1 MSNEFKWTDELV
13 LEFLLERL
21 NTGISF
27 DDFKAKQVN
36 KGFADWVPDF
46 LKRAEQPKQVKG
58 WEVQSYKWNGS
69 EFVYYREGN
78 GVPDKF
84 YMRKGGGHEG
94 SAAWLMQQ
102 GATIHSVKRLS
113 DGAIFTVGEQQSFGK
128 ISSFFYHENELWFST
143 NSMSGSG
150 LTSGQFTASCLLKPT
165 PKPIL
170 ITQDGKEIFDSA
182 AKLYSVLPKAQW
194 EQREVRAERAFNYK
208 NWLHFST
215 RAAAE
220 EYVQEFKPQYSL
232 NDFRKAYNAPIPSP
246 LFDETVEKLIAKSKL

>member
-1 MSNEFKWTDELV
+1 MSNEFKWTDERV
-13 LEFLLERL
+13 IEFEIFKRGS
-21 NTGISF
+21 NIRRSPKEESIS
-27 DDFKAKQVN
+27 DLIEQFKAS
-36 KGFADWVPDF
+36 
-46 LKRAEQPKQVKG
+46 KQVKG
-58 WEVQSYKWNGS
+58 WEVQVFGLTPFNGGETILYGRHEDGKYHTFHYS
-69 EFVYYREGN
+69 ET
-78 GVPDKF
+78 
-84 YMRKGGGHEG
+84 YMLNCGLY
-94 SAAWLMQQ
+94 S
-102 GATIHSVKRLS
+102 IHSVKRLS
-113 DGAIFTVGEQQSFGK
+113 DGIIFTVGEQQSFGK

>member
-1 MSNEFKWTDELV
+1 MSNEFKWTDERV
-13 LEFLLERL
+13 IEFEIFKRGS
-21 NTGISF
+21 NIRRSPKEESIS
-27 DDFKAKQVN
+27 DLIEQFKAS
-36 KGFADWVPDF
+36 
-46 LKRAEQPKQVKG
+46 KQVKE
-58 WEVQSYKWNGS
+58 WEVTHYLVQMS
-69 EFVYYREGN
+69 EGWKVVEEKLALGCI
-78 GVPDKF
+78 GTK
-84 YMRKGGGHEG
+84 
-94 SAAWLMQQ
+94 
-102 GATIHSVKRLS
+102 IHSVKRLS
-113 DGAIFTVGEQQSFGK
+113 DGEIFSVGEQQSFGK